1 MILKMVQGRRQL
13 RSSAHRRD
21 NADTKSAL
29 RKGVLGMIKKHGKLL
44 AYMLALAVFTTY
56 VVMDTF
62 VISRVYGEA
71 SGDGSDAAMQI
82 ESRGEAEGQK
92 GNNSE
97 TAGQPDGG
105 AANGSESGDENTR
118 AKGPGGPHGDGSGKP
133 EHGSKHGGPKK
144 PSGSS
149 SAENTEDSTD
159 SKDSKDSSSESST
172 ESSSSSAKLG
182 ISSVSAAD
190 SYSDGNISIKLN
202 EYTVS
207 GTVVHVAEVKADSA
221 EYLKTAFAQGSYGKN
236 VTAATSDIAA
246 GVNAILAINGDYYG
260 AQEKGYVIRNGKL
273 YRSTAVSGREDL
285 VIYKDGS
292 FGIINE
298 SEVTAEQLIAKGA
311 VQTLS
316 FGPALIEN
324 GNVSVDSDDE
334 VGRAM
339 SSNPRTAIGIKSDGT
354 YFFVVSDGRTDESEG
369 FSLLQLAE
377 FMKELGAET
386 AYNLDGGGSST
397 MVFNGSVVNTP
408 TGGGIGN
415 GSGSERKVSDIVYIG
430 Y

>member
-1 MILKMVQGRRQL
+1 
-13 RSSAHRRD
+13 
-21 NADTKSAL
+21 
-29 RKGVLGMIKKHGKLL
+29 MIKKHGKLL

-71 SGDGSDAAMQI
+71 SGSGNETAMQI
-82 ESRGEAEGQK
+82 ESK
-92 GNNSE
+92 DGN
-97 TAGQPDGG
+97 AGQTDDAAAEDTDDNSTSGNEAGG
-105 AANGSESGDENTR
+105 S
-118 AKGPGGPHGDGSGKP
+118 AKGPGGRHGDGSGGP
-133 EHGSKHGGPKK
+133 GRGGKHGKPKSG
-144 PSGSS
+144 SGSS
-149 SAENTEDSTD
+149 STES
-159 SKDSKDSSSESST
+159 SKDSKSSSSSESST
-172 ESSSSSAKLG
+172 ESSSSSAKFG
-182 ISSVSAAD
+182 ISGMSTAG
-190 SYSDGNISIKLN
+190 SYSDENISIKLS

-207 GTVVHVAEVKADSA
+207 GTVIHVAEVKADSA
-221 EYLKTAFAQGSYGKN
+221 DYLRTAFAQGSYGKN
-236 VTAATSDIAA
+236 VTATTSDIAS

-316 FGPALIEN
+316 FGPALVED
-324 GNVSVDSDDE
+324 GKVSVDSDDE

-339 SSNPRTAIGIKSDGT
+339 ASNPRTAIGIKSDGT
-354 YFFVVSDGRTDESEG
+354 YIFMVSDGRTDESEG

-377 FMKELGAET
+377 FMKYLGAET